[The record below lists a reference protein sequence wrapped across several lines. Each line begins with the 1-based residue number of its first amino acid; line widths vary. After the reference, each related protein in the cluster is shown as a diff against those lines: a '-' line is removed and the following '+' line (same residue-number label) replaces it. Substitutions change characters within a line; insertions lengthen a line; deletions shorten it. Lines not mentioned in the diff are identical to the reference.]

1 MCQLR
6 SLILKQLCPLYSN
19 GYSRYADRL
28 RSALPP
34 SGSCDIAT
42 IAKLQRHTAPAKPLH
57 QFTCIHCKNR
67 PSGIHTATLSRC
79 GSRKVDLQLYIF
91 ISFHSFFRK
100 FKPFAVS
107 PCFYQLDIT
116 PYYEKPPQQPDIAN
130 SRSHDINQK
139 FERQI

>member
-1 MCQLR
+1 MQFLCQLR
-6 SLILKQLCPLYSN
+6 SLISKQLCPLYSN

-79 GSRKVDLQLYIF
+79 GPGRSIYSDIFLSVFIHSFGSSSRLPSLHAF
-91 ISFHSFFRK
+91 ISLISRHIMKSH
-100 FKPFAVS
+100 PSS
-107 PCFYQLDIT
+107 PT
-116 PYYEKPPQQPDIAN
+116 
-130 SRSHDINQK
+130 
-139 FERQI
+139 

>member
-6 SLILKQLCPLYSN
+6 SLISKQLCPLYSN

-79 GSRKVDLQLYIF
+79 GPGRLIYSYIF
-91 ISFHSFFRK
+91 LSVFIHSFGSSSRLPSLHAFI
-100 FKPFAVS
+100 S
-107 PCFYQLDIT
+107 LTIT